1 MQSETKGFCL
11 YSALLSLAASLLAE
25 ASVLEEVDEADVL
38 LDACS
43 VFSAEAVLLDASALD
58 SALDSLFDSLFDSLA
73 DELTELDELLW
84 LLEELSLGLE
94 ALELCEL
101 LSLEEV
107 LL

>member
-1 MQSETKGFCL
+1 MQSETKGFCH
-11 YSALLSLAASLLAE
+11 YSALLTLAASLLAE

-58 SALDSLFDSLFDSLA
+58 SALDSLFDSLA
-73 DELTELDELLW
+73 DELTELDVLLW